1 MLTRINWAKKSQQP
15 VTVTWRKA
23 RWSNSEFEGGLLCRY
38 CTSDCKK
45 NKLIVVSLRTYCEYE
60 IHRIAGDGN
69 DGQYIEDA
77 DEIEE
82 DVLDVID
89 DTFFGYLVLKVHD
102 EYGGIESYA
111 WFSRSRVEGF
121 ALEKSYQER
130 NLQYILQP
138 CSRLL

>member
-1 MLTRINWAKKSQQP
+1 MSSKGVYCAGTEQVIVKK
-15 VTVTWRKA
+15 
-23 RWSNSEFEGGLLCRY
+23 
-38 CTSDCKK
+38 
-45 NKLIVVSLRTYCEYE
+45 KLIVISLRTYCEYE

-82 DVLDVID
+82 DVLDVVD
-89 DTFFGYLVLKVHD
+89 DTFFGYLILKVHD

-111 WFSRSRVEGF
+111 GNWFSRSRVERF

-130 NLQYILQP
+130 NLRCTLQP